1 MLVNYLMRPQLESV
15 CWADIEK
22 LSLPYQLNE
31 IIEQG
36 FFELDGCF
44 LSKKLFSY
52 CNSYTLGVFEDEIAF
67 ECFVNS
73 IHIEDY
79 VSENYLSYSIVFCNS
94 IIRRW
99 NKDCLGCL
107 NVILSL
113 DDETLLPTIKFH
125 LKRENVSWLDEDN
138 LDSSIQ
144 AVLITTDEIN
154 YKMSN

>member
-1 MLVNYLMRPQLESV
+1 MLVNYLMRPHLESI

-31 IIEQG
+31 IVEQG
-36 FFELDGCF
+36 FVELDGCF
-44 LSKKLFSY
+44 LSKKLLSY
-52 CNSYTLGVFEDEIAF
+52 NNSYTLDVFEDEISF

-73 IHIEDY
+73 LHIEDY
-79 VSENYLSYSIVFCNS
+79 VSENYLSYSVIFCNS

-99 NKDCLGCL
+99 SEDCVGYL
-107 NVILSL
+107 NVIISL

-125 LKRENVSWLDEDN
+125 LKRESVSWLDEDN

-144 AVLITTDEIN
+144 AILVTTDEIN
-154 YKMSN
+154 NKL